1 MLKYSHPRI
10 FKNLDNI
17 TDNNLPL
24 SAFIDSETDSLELT
38 RKHFY
43 DSIRFPLFV
52 VAMIWLV
59 QLYQWV
65 SGFDPGMYGIM
76 SRRIWG
82 LQGILTGPLVH
93 GSWGHLASNSLPL
106 FVLTAMTLYFYRK
119 VAMRSFWTIYLLTG
133 LSVWLFARPVSH
145 IGASGIVYGLVS
157 FIFWNG
163 IFRRSL
169 RSIMLAAIVMIL
181 YSGMFMGILPEQEGI
196 SWESHL
202 LGSLVG
208 IFTSFWFK
216 SELEEEEAHPDD
228 PFADERNQE
237 KQYFLPRDIF
247 EKTKAERFAEAEARR
262 LEAEKEQSS
271 GDEHQRFF
279 PPFWNQNQTW

>member
-1 MLKYSHPRI
+1 M
-10 FKNLDNI
+10 
-17 TDNNLPL
+17 

-52 VAMIWLV
+52 VAIIWLV
-59 QLYQWV
+59 QLYQWM

-82 LQGILTGPLVH
+82 LQGILTGPIVH

-119 VAMRSFWTIYLLTG
+119 VAMRAFWTIYLLTG
-133 LSVWLFARPVSH
+133 VSVWLFARPVSH

-216 SELEEEEAHPDD
+216 SELEEEEEHSED

-247 EKTKAERFAEAEARR
+247 DKTKAERFAEAEARR
-262 LEAEKEQSS
+262 LEEEKQQSS
-271 GDEHQRFF
+271 GDEQQRFF

>member
-1 MLKYSHPRI
+1 M
-10 FKNLDNI
+10 
-17 TDNNLPL
+17 
-24 SAFIDSETDSLELT
+24 SALIDSETDSLELT

-43 DSIRFPLFV
+43 DSIRFPLFI
-52 VAMIWLV
+52 VAVIWLI
-59 QLYQWV
+59 QLYQWF

-93 GSWGHLASNSLPL
+93 GSWGHLASNTFPL
-106 FVLTAMTLYFYRK
+106 FVLAAMTQYFYRK
-119 VAMRSFWTIYLLTG
+119 VAMRAFWTIYLLTG
-133 LSVWLFARPVSH
+133 ISVWLFARPVSH
-145 IGASGIVYGLVS
+145 IGASGVVYGLVS

-202 LGSLVG
+202 LGSIVG

-216 SELEEEEAHPDD
+216 SELEEDEARPEY
-228 PFADERNQE
+228 PFEDERNQE
-237 KQYFLPRDIF
+237 KQYFLPIGIF
-247 EKTKAERFAEAEARR
+247 EKTKAQRQAEAEAIR
-262 LEAEKEQSS
+262 LAEENARLS
-271 GDEHQRFF
+271 DYPNDHQRFF
-279 PPFWNQNQTW
+279 PPFWSQNQTW